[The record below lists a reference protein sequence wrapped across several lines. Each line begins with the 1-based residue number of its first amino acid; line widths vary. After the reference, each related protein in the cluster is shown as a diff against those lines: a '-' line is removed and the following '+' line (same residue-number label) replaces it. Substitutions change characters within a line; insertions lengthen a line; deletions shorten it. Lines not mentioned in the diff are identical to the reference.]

1 MTDATQTQPQPP
13 AQTQTQ
19 TQTQPVPGAVGEL
32 YDRLTLSAMN
42 DGTFNPNVHIGY
54 WDTPDSKAT
63 IEEAMDWLTDVFID
77 WLKADGSSHVLDL
90 GCGVGGP
97 GLRVVRQTGARVTGI
112 SISEEQIKTAN
123 RLAAEAGLAD
133 RAVFQHGDAMELP
146 FADGSFDAVMALE
159 SICHMPDRQHVLTD
173 VARVLAPGGR
183 LVLTDVFE
191 RHPRKEPRHPGIDKF
206 CRDLM
211 STTADIDDY
220 VALLH
225 RSGLRLRAILDIT
238 EQTTLRLA
246 DELAKVADVEDRP
259 AAMNEGNFDFTDDAF
274 RPSDLAGVDDFGCVL
289 VVAERP

>member
-1 MTDATQTQPQPP
+1 MTDS
-13 AQTQTQ
+13 AQTL
-19 TQTQPVPGAVGEL
+19 PVPGAVGEL

-54 WDTPDSKAT
+54 WDTPDSEAT
-63 IEEAMDWLTDVFID
+63 IEEAMDRLTDVFIE
-77 WLKADGSSHVLDL
+77 WLNADGSSHVLDL

-97 GLRVVRQTGARVTGI
+97 GLRVVSATGARVTGI
-112 SISEEQIKTAN
+112 SISEEQIRTAN

-133 RAVFQHGDAMELP
+133 RAVFQHGDAMKLP
-146 FADGSFDAVMALE
+146 FEDGSFDAVMALE
-159 SICHMPDRQHVLTD
+159 SLCHMPDRQQVLSD
-173 VARVLAPGGR
+173 VARVLVPGGR

-191 RHPRKEPRHPGIDKF
+191 RHPRKEVRHPGIDKF

-225 RSGLRLRAILDIT
+225 RCGLRVRAVLDVT

-246 DELAKVADVEDRP
+246 EELGKLASAEERP
-259 AAMNEGNFDFTDDAF
+259 AAMNEGNFSFADDSF
-274 RPSDLAGVDDFGCVL
+274 QPSDLAGVDDFGCVL

>member
-1 MTDATQTQPQPP
+1 M
-13 AQTQTQ
+13 
-19 TQTQPVPGAVGEL
+19 
-32 YDRLTLSAMN
+32 R

-54 WDTPDSKAT
+54 WDSPDSEAT
-63 IEEAMDWLTDVFID
+63 IDEAMDRLTDVFID
-77 WLKADGSSHVLDL
+77 WLKADSSSHVLDL

-97 GLRVVRQTGARVTGI
+97 GLRVVSHTGARVTGI

-133 RAVFQHGDAMELP
+133 RAVFRHGDAMGLP
-146 FADGSFDAVMALE
+146 FSDGAFDAVMALE
-159 SICHMPDRQHVLTD
+159 SVCHMPDREQVFTE

-183 LVLTDVFE
+183 LVLTDVFD
-191 RHPRKEPRHPGIDKF
+191 RHPRKAVRHPGIDKF

-225 RSGLRLRAILDIT
+225 RCGLRLRGILDIT

-246 DELAKVADVEDRP
+246 EELARAATAEDRP
-259 AAMNEGNFDFTDDAF
+259 AAMNEGNFDFTDEDAF
-274 RPSDLAGVDDFGCVL
+274 RPSDLAGADDFGCLL
-289 VVAERP
+289 VIAERP

>member
-1 MTDATQTQPQPP
+1 MTDATQTQTQPQP
-13 AQTQTQ
+13 
-19 TQTQPVPGAVGEL
+19 QTQPVPGAVGEL

-54 WDTPDSKAT
+54 WDTPDSEAT
-63 IEEAMDWLTDVFID
+63 IEEAMDRLTDVFID

-133 RAVFQHGDAMELP
+133 RAVFRHGDAMELP

-159 SICHMPDRQHVLTD
+159 SICHMPDREHVLTD

-220 VALLH
+220 TALLH

>member
-1 MTDATQTQPQPP
+1 M
-13 AQTQTQ
+13 
-19 TQTQPVPGAVGEL
+19 

-63 IEEAMDWLTDVFID
+63 IEEAMDRLTDVFID

>member
-1 MTDATQTQPQPP
+1 MTETTR
-13 AQTQTQ
+13 TL
-19 TQTQPVPGAVGEL
+19 PVPGAVGEL
-32 YDRLTLSAMN
+32 YDRLTLSAMH

-63 IEEAMDWLTDVFID
+63 IEEAMDRLTDVFTE
-77 WLKADGSSHVLDL
+77 WLRVDGTSHVLDL

-97 GLRVVRQTGARVTGI
+97 GLRLVSHTGARVTGI
-112 SISEEQIKTAN
+112 SVSEEQIKTAN

-133 RAVFQHGDAMELP
+133 RAVFQHGDAMRLP
-146 FADGSFDAVMALE
+146 FADDSFDAVMALE
-159 SICHMPDRQHVLTD
+159 SLCHMPDRQQVLTD

-191 RHPRKEPRHPGIDKF
+191 RHPRKEVRHPGIDKF

-211 STTADIDDY
+211 STTADVDDY

-225 RSGLRLRAILDIT
+225 RSGLRLRGILDIT

-246 DELAKVADVEDRP
+246 EELGKVATAQDRP
-259 AAMNEGNFDFTDDAF
+259 AAMNEGNFDFTEDAF
-274 RPSDLAGVDDFGCVL
+274 RPSDLAGVDDFGCLL
-289 VVAERP
+289 VIAERP